1 MKIGYARTSTID
13 QVAGF
18 EAQLDRLQ
26 QEACDKVFREQV
38 SAMGERPELDRAID
52 YARDGDVLI
61 VTKLDRLARSVTD
74 LNVIV
79 KRLGAKGATLKV
91 LDSPIDLTSP
101 FGELIFNILGA
112 IAQFERE
119 IMLTRQREGIAAAKA
134 EGKYRGRKP
143 TVQLQ
148 REEILRLHR
157 EGISNAE
164 IARQLSVHRSNV
176 GRVLGAAI
184 LAAADTEAAAGE

>member
-1 MKIGYARTSTID
+1 MNIGYARTSTVD

-18 EAQLDRLQ
+18 EAQIERLKH
-26 QEACDKVFREQV
+26 EHCEKIFKEQV
-38 SAMGERPELDRAID
+38 SALGNRPELDRAID

-61 VTKLDRLARSVTD
+61 VTKLDRLARSVAN
-74 LNVIV
+74 LNEVV

-119 IMLTRQREGIAAAKA
+119 IMLTRQREGIAAAKS
-134 EGKYRGRKP
+134 EGKYKGRKP
-143 TVQLQ
+143 TVRVQQ
-148 REEILRLHR
+148 DEILRLHR
-157 EGISNAE
+157 EGVSNAE
-164 IARQLSVHRSNV
+164 IARRLNVHRSNV
-176 GRVLGAAI
+176 GRVLGAAV
-184 LAAADTEAAAGE
+184 LAEAKEGKAAPA